1 MWYQIKSRLFFLLKS
16 SNQHGIHSPF
26 VYDLITKCLYDTNY
40 YADYHKLKT
49 LRNELIQNQNSI
61 EVTNQISEPVFN
73 SDNQKIST
81 IAKKSGASF
90 KKQKLLYRL
99 TKYLNPKSILELG
112 TSLGIGTTA
121 MAFANGSNKITTVEG
136 CENISGIAK
145 QVFRKYQLNTIQ
157 VKISSFEDFFNNL
170 KTEKLGLVYID
181 GAHDKK
187 SVIENFNYLLKFCH
201 NDSVFIINEIYGSK
215 KMTEA
220 WDTLKN
226 HKAVSVSIDN
236 FFWGF
241 LFFRKEQ
248 SKQHFTIRL

>member
-1 MWYQIKSRLFFLLKS
+1 MIRDLFILHMVEGYLNFFIS
-16 SNQHGIHSPF
+16 SNELVTKFISYLHQEFNKEKNPF
-26 VYDLITKCLYDTNY
+26 VTINIVAFTDDN
-40 YADYHKLKT
+40 
-49 LRNELIQNQNSI
+49 I
-61 EVTNQISEPVFN
+61 ERCYNTYLSEPVFN
-73 SDNQKIST
+73 FDNQKIST

-121 MAFANGSNKITTVEG
+121 MALANGSNKITTVEG
-136 CENISGIAK
+136 CENISDIAK

-157 VKISSFEDFFNNL
+157 VKTSSFEDFFNNL

-201 NDSVFIINEIYGSK
+201 NDSVFIINDMYGSK

-220 WDTLKN
+220 WDILKN
-226 HKAVSVSIDN
+226 HKAVTVSIDS